1 MLISNGRK
9 FLRFLINPRV
19 CFIISLLVSL
29 IIGVGPSL
37 LWASDGGNS
46 VIHNFNLRS
55 CKENRCVH
63 LVAEKAESGNFSEI
77 MSLKNVNVTLIVGKK
92 TSHYTAPFGY
102 FDIERNQSV
111 VRVSHAKELSLD
123 ISEAQSREFDL

>member
-1 MLISNGRK
+1 MLITRGRK
-9 FLRFLINPRV
+9 FLCLLKNPRV
-19 CFIISLLVSL
+19 GFVLSLLISLLV
-29 IIGVGPSL
+29 GVGPSL
-37 LWASDGGNS
+37 LWASDGNS

-55 CKENRCVH
+55 CKDHRCVH
-63 LVAEKAESGNFSEI
+63 LVAEKAESGNLSEI
-77 MSLKNVNVTLIVGKK
+77 MSLKNVDVTLIVGKK

-111 VRVSHAKELSLD
+111 VRLSHLKELSVD